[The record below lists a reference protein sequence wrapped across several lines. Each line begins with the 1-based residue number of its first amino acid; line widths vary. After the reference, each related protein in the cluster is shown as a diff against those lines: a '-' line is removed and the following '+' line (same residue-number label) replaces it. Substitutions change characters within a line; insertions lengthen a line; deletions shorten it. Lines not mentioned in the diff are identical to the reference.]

1 MKQGRKRKQ
10 SITLAPE
17 LIDVREIEHRL
28 IRAFRTLRALP
39 DPERRFFQQKSAWP
53 EVLQSF
59 EEAYGYTDARMP
71 KFRPTP
77 FDCGDYLTALDWVRG
92 LDAPAVRLIVAR
104 SFDYSFHQMGRRIG
118 KSADTAGRYYKDA
131 IRYAWAMANNL
142 VQENKTGKSTDM
154 PMTYKK
160 TQYMVF
166 GG

>member
-1 MKQGRKRKQ
+1 MRPGRKRKQ
-10 SITLAPE
+10 SVSLD
-17 LIDVREIEHRL
+17 LIDVREVESRL

-77 FDCGDYLTALDWVRG
+77 FDCGDYLTALDWVRE

-104 SFDYSFHQMGRRIG
+104 SFDYSFQQMGDRIG
-118 KSADTAGRYYKDA
+118 KSSDTAGRYYKDA

-142 VQENKTGKSTDM
+142 VHENKTRKSINM
-154 PMTYKK
+154 PVTYKK
-160 TQYMVF
+160 PQYVVVR
-166 GG
+166 G

>member
-1 MKQGRKRKQ
+1 MRQGRKRKQ
-10 SITLAPE
+10 SITLVPDI
-17 LIDVREIEHRL
+17 IDVRDIERRL
-28 IRAFRTLRALP
+28 MRAFKTLRALP
-39 DPERRFFQQKSAWP
+39 DPERRFFNQKSAWP

-59 EEAYGYTDARMP
+59 EEAYGYTEAKMP

-104 SFDYSFHQMGRRIG
+104 SFDYSFQQMGDRIG
-118 KSADTAGRYYKDA
+118 KSADTAARYYKDA
-131 IRYAWAMANNL
+131 VRYAWAVANNN
-142 VQENKTGKSTDM
+142 QHENKTRKSIDI

-160 TQYMVF
+160 PQYLVF